1 MDFVSFAIVLVVII
15 AIGFLLHEVFR
26 QPDGELISKK
36 EEYKP
41 YGVFAPILDPRPKW
55 ETGPEKEKEMT
66 TTFEIVKIKEKI
78 IGPTKSEFSVTV
90 IRRKTP
96 GKTTGF
102 IASAPRAEEIEVSY
116 TTHGGRHYP
125 YSMYSSR
132 GAVIDQMEKTQLSK
146 QIMELYA

>member
-1 MDFVSFAIVLVVII
+1 MDLLLFVIVVAGIFV
-15 AIGFLLHEVFR
+15 IGFLLREVFQR
-26 QPDGELISKK
+26 PDGELTSKK
-36 EEYKP
+36 EEYS
-41 YGVFAPILDPRPKW
+41 VFAPIFNPRPKW
-55 ETGPEKEKEMT
+55 ETGPEKEKEMV

-102 IASAPRAEEIEVSY
+102 IAPAPRAEEIEISY

-132 GAVIDQMEKTQLSK
+132 GSVIDQTEKTQLSN

>member
-1 MDFVSFAIVLVVII
+1 MDFVSFAIVLAVIF
-15 AIGFLLHEVFR
+15 AIGFLLREVFR
-26 QPDGELISKK
+26 QQDGELISKK

-41 YGVFAPILDPRPKW
+41 YGVFAPIFDPRPKW
-55 ETGPEKEKEMT
+55 ETGPEKEVEMT

-78 IGPTKSEFSVTV
+78 IGPTKSEFIVTV
-90 IRRKTP
+90 IRRKA
-96 GKTTGF
+96 GNKTGF
-102 IASAPRAEEIEVSY
+102 IASAPRCEEIEISY

-132 GAVIDQMEKTQLSK
+132 GPVIDQSEKTQLSR